1 MIETAPLWNPA
12 GQIDRYPDLLENG
25 AHLSATEF
33 MRRYEASPEV
43 KKAELVNGIVY
54 MASPVRMDQHGF
66 PDSLIQT
73 WLGYYAIAT
82 PGVKSAI
89 NCTARLGPDDVPQPD
104 GLLVIVRE
112 RGGQARVNAEGY
124 LQGAPEL
131 VAEVAA
137 SSTSLDAREKL
148 VSYRRAGVLEYL
160 LWRTAQATVDWFIL
174 QEDEYRPLPAGA
186 DGVLRSRVFPGLWLD
201 RAGLL
206 AEDGARV
213 LARLQEGLQSAE
225 HGAFLSELQRR
236 AG

>member
-1 MIETAPLWNPA
+1 MIATVPLFKPA

-33 MRRYEASPEV
+33 LRRYEALPEV

-54 MASPVRMDQHGF
+54 MASPVRFDQHGF
-66 PDSLIQT
+66 PDSLIET
-73 WLGYYAIAT
+73 WLGNYAIAT

-89 NCTARLGPDDVPQPD
+89 NSTARLGPDDVLQPD
-104 GLLVIVRE
+104 GLLMIVPE
-112 RGGQARVNAEGY
+112 HGGQARLNAKGY

-137 SSTSLDAREKL
+137 STASLDAREKL
-148 VSYRRAGVLEYL
+148 VSYRRAGVREYL
-160 LWRTAQATVDWFIL
+160 LWRTADAAVDWFIL
-174 QEDEYRPLPAGA
+174 EEDEYRPLPAGA

-201 RAGLL
+201 PAALL
-206 AEDGARV
+206 AEDGAKV
-213 LARLQEGLQSAE
+213 LKKLEEGLQSAE
-225 HGAFLSELQRR
+225 HAAFVTELQRR